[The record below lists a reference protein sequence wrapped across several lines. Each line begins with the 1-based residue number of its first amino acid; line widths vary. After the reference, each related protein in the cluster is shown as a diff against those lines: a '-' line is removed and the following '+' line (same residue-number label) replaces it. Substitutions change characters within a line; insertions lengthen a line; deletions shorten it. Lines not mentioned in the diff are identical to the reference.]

1 MTTPNNEGSLTQ
13 EPQQVAKAL
22 KRMTGIA
29 SDEYDRIST
38 LAFELAKELTELEEI
53 PLARIAEALGG
64 MLDHKAFE
72 LWSQTH
78 GGQTYEAYHE
88 FKLQQYKEQDHPKN

>member
-64 MLDHKAFE
+64 MLDRKGFE
-72 LWSQTH
+72 LWAETH
-78 GGQTYEAYHE
+78 GGQTFEAYHE
-88 FKLQQYKEQDHPKN
+88 FKIKQAREQGHPAD

>member
-1 MTTPNNEGSLTQ
+1 MTTPSNSPSITE

-22 KRMTGIA
+22 KQLIAIA
-29 SDEYDRIST
+29 SDEYDRVST
-38 LAFELAKELTELEEI
+38 LAFKLNEELSELEENNM
-53 PLARIAEALGG
+53 ANIAEALGD

-88 FKLQQYKEQDHPKN
+88 FQMKQVREQDHPED